1 MKTIILVL
9 LLSPI
14 FVFSQKSNIFIKL
27 TDARG
32 QQIKGEAMEKGFE
45 RWLTSSTIHSSGK
58 NNTSFSFMM
67 SISGA
72 SADLKRAMIN
82 SELLIDGQVVVTA
95 LDPMGSGRMITSYT
109 IKMES
114 ISVLSCEE
122 SVGCNGVMETS
133 VTLQATRIGW
143 TYYQAGKTGTPVV
156 SKKYGWDAGNNKEWT
171 NF

>member
-9 LLSPI
+9 LLIPI
-14 FVFSQKSNIFIKL
+14 FGFSQKSYIFIKL

-32 QQIKGEAMEKGFE
+32 QQIRGESSEKGFDK
-45 RWLTSSTIHSSGK
+45 WLQSSTANSSGK
-58 NNTSFSFMM
+58 NNTTFSFMM

-72 SADLKRAMIN
+72 SADLKRAMTN
-82 SELLIDGQVVVTA
+82 GEFLIDGQVAFTA
-95 LDPMGSGRMITSYT
+95 TDPSIYRLYTTYT
-109 IKMES
+109 IKMEN

-122 SVGCNGVMETS
+122 SLGCNGVMNTA

-143 TYYQAGKTGTPVV
+143 TYYQIGKTGAQVV
-156 SKKYGWDAGNNKEWT
+156 SKKYGWDSGNNKEWT

>member
-1 MKTIILVL
+1 MKTIILIL
-9 LLSPI
+9 LLAP
-14 FVFSQKSNIFIKL
+14 FLAFSQKSYIFIKL

-32 QQIKGEAMEKGFE
+32 QQIKGESSEKGYE
-45 RWLTSSTIHSSGK
+45 KWLQASTANSSGK
-58 NNTSFSFMM
+58 NNTTVSFMM

-72 SADLKRAMIN
+72 SADLKRALTN
-82 SELLIDGQVVVTA
+82 GEFLIDGQVAFTA
-95 LDPMGSGRMITSYT
+95 LVPSVYRLVLTYT
-109 IKMES
+109 IKMEN

-122 SVGCNGVMETS
+122 SVGCDGVMNTA

-143 TYYQAGKTGTPVV
+143 TYYQAGKTGAPVV